1 MYTNTCNHN
10 ALNIYMY
17 MCVLVHVNVW
27 VHVCAH
33 MHIYK
38 VFSAKVLKKEKAPA
52 PFIVAGLAHC
62 KIEGKIKRSPGRG

>member
-27 VHVCAH
+27 VRVCAH

-38 VFSAKVLKKEKAPA
+38 VFSAKV
-52 PFIVAGLAHC
+52 
-62 KIEGKIKRSPGRG
+62 